1 MESVTDGPGKVG
13 HCSGQIE
20 QSISVCGDLPECQGR
35 KTFKSIHVTKSRII
49 TIGHFYIITSIHT
62 QRLLF
67 PFDKIVQYIQ

>member
-35 KTFKSIHVTKSRII
+35 KTFKKYIYIYI
-49 TIGHFYIITSIHT
+49 AIITS
-62 QRLLF
+62 
-67 PFDKIVQYIQ
+67 